1 MLDETSL
8 GVFDAETSG
17 AESSLVLTASQQDAL
32 WTILSCMD
40 ERKALISLNGRAG
53 TGKTTSLAVLEDEL
67 HGRGIYGVEVVTPT
81 NKAATVLRS
90 KGLSANTLFARF
102 FTLVEVSKRP
112 KRMVFTPNYKMDK
125 LADGKL
131 AYARVIIVDEA
142 SMLTKWALDH
152 LARMCDTLI
161 LVGDGNQL
169 PPVGD
174 KDVPRG
180 LFCTRQHDATLTE
193 VLRND
198 GAVLALADAIRTSR
212 DGRDL
217 AGIDLDDYSP
227 ADDFEMLLVLDR
239 PQLICWRNVIRKAVN
254 ARARKTLGF
263 EGVLPTPGD
272 LMICRDNSDDVLL
285 NGTQATMLDFAWDKR
300 NRLANITLDVAGC
313 EGSHRAQMDMFR
325 FFQDQLPAHC
335 RQYADLI
342 ERYSHDDDEGAA
354 LTYGYAITAHSSQ
367 GGEWPIVA
375 VVDERAALHGMSAKQ
390 VREDPRQMP
399 ADDACRRW
407 FYTATTRARE
417 TVYVVD
423 ERWTKY

>member
-1 MLDETSL
+1 MNAVTEFEI
-8 GVFDAETSG
+8 GQG
-17 AESSLVLTASQQDAL
+17 GLVLTSSQEDAL

-40 ERKALISLNGRAG
+40 EGKTLISLNGRAG
-53 TGKTTSLAVLEDEL
+53 TGKTTSMAALVEEL

-90 KGLSANTLFARF
+90 KGVPANTLFARF

-112 KRMVFTPNYKMDK
+112 KKMVFTPNYKMVDK
-125 LADGKL
+125 LADDKL
-131 AYARVIIVDEA
+131 AYARVVIVDEA

-198 GAVLALADAIRTSR
+198 GAVLKLADAVRTSR

-217 AGIDLDDYSP
+217 AGIVLDAYCP

-254 ARARKTLGF
+254 ARARRTLGF
-263 EGVLPTPGD
+263 EGVLPMPGD

-285 NGTQATMLDFAWDKR
+285 NGTQATMLDFSWDKR
-300 NRLANITLDVAGC
+300 NRLANIVLDVAGC
-313 EGSHRAQMDMFR
+313 EGDHSAQMDMFR

-335 RQYADLI
+335 RAYADLI
-342 ERYSHDDDEGAA
+342 EHYSHYDDDEGAA
-354 LTYGYAITAHSSQ
+354 LTFGYAITAHSSQ

-407 FYTATTRARE
+407 FYTAVTRARE
-417 TVYVVD
+417 TIYVVD